1 VTDSASQYAAACH
14 QVNLCVG
21 DIFKESDDF
30 DVVANNAC
38 KIATYFT
45 SKTHTYFIGKL
56 KDEQQLQ
63 YRKYVNLIRPCETQ
77 WNSYFYC
84 LTSILNTNEALKTL
98 VARYEPDYMEA
109 QISRYSRNNN
119 L

>member
-1 VTDSASQYAAACH
+1 LHPEIVYLPCFSH

-21 DIFKESDDF
+21 DIFKESDNF

-56 KDEQQLQ
+56 RDEQQLQ
-63 YRKYVNLIRPCETQ
+63 YRKYVNLIRPCETR

-84 LTSILNTNEALKTL
+84 LTSILNTKEALKVCNFIFL
-98 VARYEPDYMEA
+98 MLLFHRL
-109 QISRYSRNNN
+109 IIF
-119 L
+119 